1 MTAFQST
8 AGLSTGLTQKLTA
21 TTSGI
26 IASSSTGYTDK
37 SADNGHSAEVNK
49 IRETG
54 FMNYVKDI
62 EEQKIKEMR
71 ERILQSMGL
80 DEEKLAAMPADQ
92 RAAIEKSISERIQR
106 QLDVASMNNS
116 SDKDDEKKDGSK
128 SLDHNMAQ
136 MSFDPQM
143 YAALTMIQE
152 RDQQVT
158 ETKANLQGQSP
169 DTDIDPSFGLAR
181 RAGL

>member
-1 MTAFQST
+1 MTAFQSV
-8 AGLSTGLTQKLTA
+8 AGLGTGLDQKLTA
-21 TTSGI
+21 TTNGI
-26 IASSSTGYTDK
+26 IASSSTGYADK
-37 SADNGHSAEVNK
+37 SAENGHSAEVNK

-71 ERILQSMGL
+71 EKILQSMGL

-106 QLDVASMNNS
+106 QLDVASMNSS
-116 SDKDDEKKDGSK
+116 SDDDEEKNGSK
-128 SLDHNMAQ
+128 NPDHEMSK

-152 RDQQVT
+152 RDQQVA
-158 ETKANLQGQSP
+158 ETKADLQGQSP
-169 DTDIDPSFGLAR
+169 DAEIDPSFGLSR